1 MTSEHPV
8 LTGIRE
14 TVRANGSHRCH
25 WGNLRREVFPDQAA
39 WVHLRNWCAENDLE
53 CQLSFGE
60 ASKQAEVHFMRAMK
74 DAAPAPAPTIG
85 DTVAATPTPA

>member
-1 MTSEHPV
+1 MTTEHPV

-14 TVRANGSHRCH
+14 GVRANGSHRCH

-39 WVHLRNWCAENDLE
+39 WVHLRNWCAANDLE

-60 ASKQAEVHFMRAMK
+60 ASKHVEVHFMKAIK
-74 DAAPAPAPTIG
+74 NAAPVPVATDAVGAAPS
-85 DTVAATPTPA
+85 PA